1 MKMKVAAQ
9 SVLNFNHLGMG
20 RATENTTAIAST
32 DIQPSEVL
40 FLGGDANKDT
50 IGNLRSRP

>member
-50 IGNLRSRP
+50 IGNLRSWP